1 MKKTPYILIVI
12 SFLLVIPSFVFA
24 ADNLVLLGQ
33 EISCSGVDC
42 DFCNLLELANVV
54 MKFTVGFSILLAA
67 IGFTY
72 VGWTL
77 VTMAGNTGKV
87 DKAKQVATSVVI
99 GFVFVLAAWLIVAT
113 ISQALLR
120 SGKLPWEDIE
130 CVDFEPGPD
139 DDDDGADDGT
149 GGDDGA
155 VTPEDD
161 EPTTPTEP
169 ASTERDPVAEQEVR
183 DRLCA
188 GGVTPSS
195 TSGDGCSNP
204 RPCTD
209 TVRTGCSNYD
219 NLRPDTVD
227 GVIDFKQECGADCNV
242 VLTAGAEDGHSTRGT
257 YTHEAGYKVDIDDT
271 PQIDDYITENYT
283 YQGERGGAYSGPI
296 YTDNEGNVYV
306 RESTHWDVTYY
317 PDGQSP
323 YTN

>member
-33 EISCSGVDC
+33 PISCSGVDC

-54 MKFTVGFSILLAA
+54 MKFTVYLSILLAA

-87 DKAKQVATSVVI
+87 DKARQVATSVVI

-139 DDDDGADDGT
+139 DDDDGDDDVVTGYPSEDEPEDPTGSDPDEFRPGLGT
-149 GGDDGA
+149 GRYGEVPAEEFEVREQLAASGITVNDAAVCNNPSDVSQCRTYVGGLNQDQIDGLTEMGAEVPEGFVVTGAAEQGGHSANSRHYRGEA
-155 VTPEDD
+155 VDIRPSPEVNEYIRNNPDQFSRVID
-161 EPTTPTEP
+161 
-169 ASTERDPVAEQEVR
+169 ERDGEF
-183 DRLCA
+183 
-188 GGVTPSS
+188 GG
-195 TSGDGCSNP
+195 
-204 RPCTD
+204 
-209 TVRTGCSNYD
+209 
-219 NLRPDTVD
+219 
-227 GVIDFKQECGADCNV
+227 
-242 VLTAGAEDGHSTRGT
+242 
-257 YTHEAGYKVDIDDT
+257 
-271 PQIDDYITENYT
+271 
-283 YQGERGGAYSGPI
+283 
-296 YTDNEGNVYV
+296 
-306 RESTHWDVTYY
+306 HWHVEFE
-317 PDGQSP
+317 
-323 YTN
+323 